1 MEAKR
6 EQVLVGL
13 FVLIAAGLLLGTVFA
28 ISGTFTR
35 RGVDHRVYFKFAGG
49 LQPGAAVRYGG
60 MRAGH
65 VERVRVDPEDSTRI
79 EVDFDVRPDV
89 PVKTDSVVKISSL
102 SALGDNY
109 LEITTGTKNSPLAPP
124 GSVLKSAELVGFA
137 ELTESLN
144 ALAPT
149 AQQALQNINDRLNDL
164 QVTIARVNDLLN
176 DKNRAHISSTL
187 ANLDGMLTEDRPK
200 LSATLTNLQGVSAKA
215 GPLLDDFKKT
225 VGRADQAL
233 DHIDSMVEENRQD
246 VHKAVLQLRQ
256 TLEAA
261 SVTVDQLNRILD
273 ANSDSIDQT
282 LENIRVTTENL
293 RELTDE
299 VKHKPYM
306 LVRGSRV
313 KERQPGEV
321 GGSK

>member
-6 EQVLVGL
+6 EQTLVGL
-13 FVLIAAGLLLGTVFA
+13 FVLIAAGLLLGTVAA
-28 ISGTFTR
+28 ITGTFTR
-35 RGVDHRVYFKFAGG
+35 RGVSHHVYFKFAGG
-49 LQPGAAVRYGG
+49 LQAGAAVRYGG

-65 VERVRVDPEDSTRI
+65 VERVQVDPEDSTRI
-79 EVDFDVRPDV
+79 EVDFTVRPDV

-109 LEITTGTKNSPLAPP
+109 LEITTGSKDSPLAPP
-124 GSVLKSAELVGFA
+124 GSMLKSAELVGFA

-144 ALAPT
+144 ALVPT
-149 AQQALQNINDRLNDL
+149 AQQALLTINQRLNDL

-176 DKNRAHISSTL
+176 DKNRAHVSSTL
-187 ANLDGMLTEDRPK
+187 ASLDGMLAEDRPK
-200 LSATLTNLQGVSAKA
+200 LSATLTNLQDVSAKA
-215 GPLLDDFKKT
+215 APLLDDFKKT
-225 VGRADQAL
+225 VGRADEAL
-233 DHIDSMVEENRQD
+233 AHVDSMVLENRED
-246 VHKAVLQLRQ
+246 VHKAVLELRQ
-256 TLEAA
+256 TLQAA
-261 SVTVDQLNRILD
+261 SATVDQLNRTLD
-273 ANSDSIDQT
+273 TNSDSIDQT

-299 VKHKPYM
+299 VKQRPYV